1 MHSSAR
7 SLSAGRPRVP
17 GPTAAQVHDLTDLRV
32 GDVVEVRRWDTVH
45 FHGAVDVVCPRLG
58 VLWVLDGPLRERTLV
73 HAGEYSLWRTGRPV
87 RAR

>member
-1 MHSSAR
+1 
-7 SLSAGRPRVP
+7 VP